1 MSITLRQVNDAF
13 AALQS
18 STPGTW
24 SLVRNKKTK
33 RRRVGYIAQ
42 RAARL
47 DKDLANFVNGART
60 RDGERGV
67 TRSISEEPST
77 TLLPNAAFAL
87 TDSDGKLV
95 AAGNKQYVF
104 TVITSLASGIL
115 IGRSLS
121 LSITSSDAAGMLG
134 RLGGLAGKGKTSE
147 RKKLSSRRNGKLGGR
162 NRRARPLPAPIEL
175 PST

>member
-33 RRRVGYIAQ
+33 RRRVGYLAQ
-42 RAARL
+42 
-47 DKDLANFVNGART
+47 
-60 RDGERGV
+60 
-67 TRSISEEPST
+67 RSISEEPSAP
-77 TLLPNAAFAL
+77 LLPNAAFAL